1 MRMSQEEKDRS
12 HARIVESA
20 AKIVRVQGLERPSVA
35 DFMGAAGMTHGGF
48 YRHFET
54 RDDLI
59 LAAFKAAAKD
69 HGATF
74 EQRLE
79 AYGPEI
85 AAATYKADFLT
96 EGHVDHPEQGCPL
109 AALGGDVARGPE
121 ALKTLFGAGVRRSV
135 AALAGGMTGS
145 EEERREQALREFAM
159 MVGAVILARA
169 ADPETARP
177 LLAACR
183 QGSPQGRVGYTGA
196 RPEPSAKATPA
207 GRTAKSGRKT

>member
-12 HARIVESA
+12 HARIVDSA
-20 AKIVRVQGLERPSVA
+20 AKIVRAQGIERPSVA
-35 DFMGAAGMTHGGF
+35 DFMNAAGMTHGGF

-59 LAAFKAAAKD
+59 LAAFEAAAKD

-85 AAATYKADFLT
+85 AAATYKADFLAQ
-96 EGHVDHPEQGCPL
+96 GHVDHPEQGCPL

-121 ALKTLFGAGVRRSV
+121 ALKTLFGAGVRRS
-135 AALAGGMTGS
+135 ATALAGGMTGS
-145 EEERREQALREFAM
+145 EEERRDQAFREFAM

-169 ADPETARP
+169 ADPDTART
-177 LLAACR
+177 LMAACR
-183 QGSPQGRVGYTGA
+183 KGSPQGRLSDTGA
-196 RPEPSAKATPA
+196 RPAPKARA
-207 GRTAKSGRKT
+207 AAARRTAKSA